1 MKPTKSRYFN
11 KSLTK
16 KNNSIITESIFSI
29 IILFIMGLIISNPE
43 RYSNGTISGLKLF
56 ISAVLPGLFPFMFLT
71 KLLTELGFIFKITKK
86 CNKISKCIFGT
97 PGVSFFAFFMS
108 ILSGYPIGAKI
119 ISDLYEKRLISQSEA
134 KKMSVFCT
142 TSGPVF
148 VVGTVGLEMFKN
160 YKIGIIIYLSHI
172 ISSIFMGI
180 AYHLFT
186 KKEQLSYS
194 DYNDFQ
200 LISKHQENL
209 FSNCLIQTINSI
221 FIVGAYITIFYLIA
235 EIFESLKIISFLSNS
250 LYFATKIF
258 NFSLSDCKGLLYGF
272 LEVTRGCK
280 SLSASSTFL
289 SIALC
294 SGVIS
299 FSGISIMMQSMAFL
313 KNTKIKMHSFVLTKL
328 VHMILSIFICFIILI
343 IFM

>member
-1 MKPTKSRYFN
+1 MKPTKSSHFN

-16 KNNSIITESIFSI
+16 KNNSILSESVFSI

-43 RYSNGTISGLKLF
+43 RYSNGTISGLNLF

-71 KLLTELGFIFKITKK
+71 KLLTELGFIFRITKR
-86 CNKISKCIFGT
+86 CNKVTKCIFGT

-160 YKIGIIIYLSHI
+160 YKIGIIIYFSHI

-180 AYHLFT
+180 AYHLLT
-186 KKEQLSYS
+186 KKEKLNYC
-194 DYNDFQ
+194 DYNYFQ
-200 LISKHQENL
+200 IISIQQENL
-209 FSNCLIQTINSI
+209 FSNCLVQTINSI
-221 FIVGAYITIFYLIA
+221 FIVGAYITVFYLIA
-235 EIFESLKIISFLSNS
+235 EIFESLRIISFLSNG
-250 LYFATKIF
+250 LYLATKKI

-280 SLSASSTFL
+280 TLSLSSSYL
-289 SIALC
+289 SIALS
-294 SGVIS
+294 SGIIS

-328 VHMILSIFICFIILI
+328 VHMILSTFMCFLILI